1 MWTDLATTAD
11 DRRDLSVLVQPGM
24 RAVTIRAIDHANQLI
39 QPGDRVDVI
48 ATRPTD
54 RGQQATI
61 VLMQNVLVMAVGLD
75 TGSESGKHAIGR
87 GDSTLT
93 VSVTISARAQLLSLA
108 GDRGRLSV
116 ALRNPDDV
124 RIVDGLVEAN
134 ASALV
139 DARVRASDRR
149 SALLLPRRTPSLPV
163 PVRLRGG
170 GRVECRPAPWGASM
184 KRLALA
190 ASLTVLLLAP
200 AVRAQTKHHPATRP
214 TDPPAAPPGAE
225 PEVHPQ
231 ISRDLALAVGETKT
245 ISAVGVANYSEGTPG
260 VVEVKLTGDASQF
273 IVVGQRPGS
282 TSLVLIG
289 RDGTQTNVA
298 ISVFARS
305 PQQVEAE
312 IGELIDGYTGLRVR
326 RVGSRFFIEGGV
338 SNEGDLKRV
347 ELIAH
352 LYPGQVESLVGVGA
366 GAADRSTD
374 IRIDVFFVQY
384 SKDSS
389 YNVGLTWPS
398 VISTTGL
405 QSSLGY
411 NFITQTPSFQAGTSV
426 NQPLPGLD
434 IAAAHGW
441 AKVLK
446 QATVITTNGVEAKL
460 GNGGEQNFLHRQRA
474 HEHDSADLVRHERHQ
489 LVPRFDPQTRDLEVE
504 GGRAD
509 ISTTSPRPPPG
520 TSLPG
525 RQTANLTTLV
535 HLKLGQSIVLSGIH
549 TLSKIHAVSGI
560 PGLSQIPILGLLFG
574 VAQRHLEQETEGA
587 IFIVPSVMDLAD
599 KGALEAH
606 SRGDP
611 EVTTATRATFPPL
624 ERSNA
629 TRP

>member
-1 MWTDLATTAD
+1 
-11 DRRDLSVLVQPGM
+11 
-24 RAVTIRAIDHANQLI
+24 
-39 QPGDRVDVI
+39 
-48 ATRPTD
+48 
-54 RGQQATI
+54 
-61 VLMQNVLVMAVGLD
+61 
-75 TGSESGKHAIGR
+75 
-87 GDSTLT
+87 
-93 VSVTISARAQLLSLA
+93 
-108 GDRGRLSV
+108 
-116 ALRNPDDV
+116 
-124 RIVDGLVEAN
+124 
-134 ASALV
+134 
-139 DARVRASDRR
+139 
-149 SALLLPRRTPSLPV
+149 
-163 PVRLRGG
+163 
-170 GRVECRPAPWGASM
+170 M

-434 IAAAHGW
+434 IASAHGW

-460 GNGGEQNFLHRQRA
+460 GNGGEQNFSIANGLTSTIRPI
-474 HEHDSADLVRHERHQ
+474 SFGTNVTV
-489 LVPRFDPQTRDLEVE
+489 VPRFDPQTRDLEVKVD
-504 GGRAD
+504 AD
-509 ISTTSPRPPPG
+509 ISDLTASAAG

-560 PGLSQIPILGLLFG
+560 PGLSQIPILGLLF
-574 VAQRHLEQETEGA
+574 ASHSDTEQETEGA
-587 IFIVPSVMDLAD
+587 IFIVPSVMDSAD
-599 KGALEAH
+599 KGALELI
-606 SRGDP
+606 R
-611 EVTTATRATFPPL
+611 EATRKYDHYSGDISTLRTFERNPAVSATPPPPVK
-624 ERSNA
+624 R
-629 TRP
+629 